1 MNIFALF
8 IPRRL
13 SRKHQQ
19 TDDDA
24 AFNQSINQ
32 SINQSNSSTNTI
44 TITSQTSAETFAAQ
58 LLKSHTKKKK
68 TELITEYLKK

>member
-1 MNIFALF
+1 MNIFTLF

-32 SINQSNSSTNTI
+32 LINQSNSSTNMI
-44 TITSQTSAETFAAQ
+44 IITSQTSAETSAAQ
-58 LLKSHTKKKK
+58 LLKSHIREKK
-68 TELITEYLKK
+68 TKLIAEYLKE